1 MLLELFSLYLQGL
14 VIALILVLVICLLWI
29 FLRAR
34 SRKDKTVVER
44 QAFLY
49 DILMIAILLVPILS
63 FAVMSILLAL
73 KS

>member
-1 MLLELFSLYLQGL
+1 MVLELFSLYLQGL
-14 VIALILVLVICLLWI
+14 LIAFILVLAICLLWI

-34 SRKDKTVVER
+34 SKKDKTAIEK

-49 DILMIAILLVPILS
+49 DILMIAILLVPVLS
-63 FAVMSILLAL
+63 FAVMAVLLVL